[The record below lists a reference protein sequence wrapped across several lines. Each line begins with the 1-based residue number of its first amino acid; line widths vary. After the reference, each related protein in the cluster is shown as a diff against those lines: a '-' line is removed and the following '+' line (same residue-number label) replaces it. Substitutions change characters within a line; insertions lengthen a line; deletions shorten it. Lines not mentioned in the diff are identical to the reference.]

1 MLEELK
7 QAVCEANLALVSHG
21 LVVMTWGNVSA
32 IDRER
37 NLIVIKPSGL
47 AYDDMLPADMVI
59 VDLEGTVVEGRLNPS
74 SDTPTHIALYHS
86 FEDIGGVTHTHSAH
100 ATMFAQAGL
109 EIPCFGTTHAD
120 HFYGAVPAT
129 RALSEA
135 EVSVA
140 YEANTGA
147 VIIERF
153 ADIDPNHMPGVLV
166 ASHGPFAW
174 GASAM
179 DSVKNAVALE
189 EVARMAL
196 GTMQINPHVESVPQY
211 LLDKHYLRKHGKNAY
226 YGQNPGLDTSD

>member
-1 MLEELK
+1 MLKDLK

-32 IDRER
+32 VDRER
-37 NLIVIKPSGL
+37 NVIVIKPSGV
-47 AYDDMLPADMVI
+47 AYDGMTPDQMVVVNFKGEV
-59 VDLEGTVVEGRLNPS
+59 VDGSLKPS
-74 SDTPTHIALYHS
+74 SDTPTHIALYQA
-86 FEDIGGVTHTHSAH
+86 FKDISGITHTHSAH

-120 HFYGAVPAT
+120 HFYGPVPVT
-129 RALSEA
+129 RPLSEA
-135 EVSVA
+135 EVSGD

-153 ADIDPNHMPGVLV
+153 AGMNPLEMPAVLV
-166 ASHGPFAW
+166 SNHGPFTW
-174 GASAM
+174 GSSAM

-196 GTMQINPHVESVPQY
+196 GTMHINPHVEPVPGY
-211 LLDKHYLRKHGKNAY
+211 LLDKHYLRKHGRNAY
-226 YGQNPGLDTSD
+226 YGQKRHDA